1 MAMDSESPRL
11 PTRLLK
17 IVIAG
22 AFYAL
27 SESWRAL
34 TKLIGRTPPRCATV
48 IYYHHVTR
56 DQRERFAQQL
66 DHLLRWTS
74 PLPADFTEP
83 PSGSYSI
90 VTADDGW
97 KSFADNAVPELA
109 RRNIP
114 VAVFAI
120 SNRLGGSVD
129 GIDFDRLVTAEEL
142 RALNSRGVAIG
153 SHTANHAMMTALSAP
168 EASRELRESRAQLAT
183 ILGHDV
189 TMFCFPYGAYDGTL
203 IPLCREA
210 GYDRVFTCD
219 PESAIGSDFVLG
231 RVRVDPTDW
240 PLEFHLKLMGAYRW
254 LPAAIALKRRL
265 RAVIRR
271 GSRASSPTPEMRA

>member
-1 MAMDSESPRL
+1 MDSESPRL
-11 PTRLLK
+11 STRLLK
-17 IVIAG
+17 VLIACG
-22 AFYAL
+22 FYAL
-27 SESWRAL
+27 SESWREL
-34 TKLIGRTPPRCATV
+34 LKLLGRTPPSAATV
-48 IYYHHVTR
+48 IYYHHVSH
-56 DQRERFAQQL
+56 DQRERLVRQL
-66 DHLLRWTS
+66 DHLLRWTR

-97 KSFADNAVPELA
+97 KSFADNAIPELE

-120 SNRLGGSVD
+120 SDRLGASVD
-129 GIDFDRLVTAEEL
+129 GIEFDRLVTPDEL
-142 RALNSRGVAIG
+142 RALNLRGVCIG
-153 SHTANHAMMTALSAP
+153 SHTASHAVMTSLSEP
-168 EASRELRESRAQLAT
+168 EASRELRDSRAQLAA

-189 TMFCFPYGAYDGTL
+189 TMFCFPYGAYSGPL

-210 GYDRVFTCD
+210 GYARVFTCD
-219 PESAIGSDFVLG
+219 PESAVAPDFVVG

-265 RAVIRR
+265 RAVLRG
-271 GSRASSPTPEMRA
+271 GSRTSSRAPQLPA